1 MGLPR
6 SDPPRGHCF
15 QRAGASRAEAQ
26 FRPAR
31 RRLTGAPGRT
41 RTADAGLRT
50 ASLYPLSYG
59 GVPRNG
65 TARLG
70 RAGTAGRWRAFR
82 GKATLP
88 PRMRSEMID
97 PARPPA
103 EAAAPL
109 PDLVLYGRPGCHLC
123 DDMREVIRA
132 LLTERAAA
140 GRPTPRLLERDI
152 TTDPELHRAF
162 LTTIPVVEL
171 GGRRLELATSAAKI
185 RRLLDEVLEGSWT

>member
-1 MGLPR
+1 
-6 SDPPRGHCF
+6 
-15 QRAGASRAEAQ
+15 
-26 FRPAR
+26 
-31 RRLTGAPGRT
+31 
-41 RTADAGLRT
+41 
-50 ASLYPLSYG
+50 
-59 GVPRNG
+59 
-65 TARLG
+65 
-70 RAGTAGRWRAFR
+70 
-82 GKATLP
+82 
-88 PRMRSEMID
+88 MRSEMID

-123 DDMREVIRA
+123 DDTREVIRA

-140 GRPTPRLLERDI
+140 GRPVPRLLERDI

-171 GGRRLELATSAAKI
+171 AGRRLELATSAAKI